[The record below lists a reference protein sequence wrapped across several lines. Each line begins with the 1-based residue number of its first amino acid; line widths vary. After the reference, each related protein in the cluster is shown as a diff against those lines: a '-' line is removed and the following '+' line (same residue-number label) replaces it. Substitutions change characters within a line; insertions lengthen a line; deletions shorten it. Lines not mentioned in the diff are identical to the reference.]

1 MYIISDRA
9 IIHILIV
16 LPSILFLS
24 DNAVVLAGD
33 SAADVRY
40 DAVGRQFDQAL
51 KQHDARV
58 AKRLAY
64 EMISL
69 QPDQTRGY
77 KNLCYVEDQ
86 LRNYNGAISAISK
99 ALQLEKDNAKC
110 LRIRARVYAE
120 SDQDNLAKLD
130 YHKAV
135 MVNGESADFYGGIAV
150 ALERLDD
157 YEGALTAIQKALKL
171 SPDEGNLEKTAGRLL
186 GRLNRLQEAGEHLRK
201 ACRLSPGESEPWRDL
216 ATVDAQLKRPDA
228 VIADTTS
235 AIQLGR
241 TKGMRLVDLYRLR
254 AESCTTLGRFQE
266 AKEDYDRCI
275 QISPLQRTLFQARAN
290 VNQKLGDVKAADQD
304 VARVKSLDKS
314 IQPFNGF

>member
-9 IIHILIV
+9 IIHISIV
-16 LPSILFLS
+16 LASIFLLS
-24 DNAVVLAGD
+24 DKAIVLAGD
-33 SAADVRY
+33 SAADVRF

-51 KQHDARV
+51 KQHDVQA

-77 KNLCYVEDQ
+77 KSLCYVEDQ
-86 LRNYNGAISAISK
+86 LHNYKGAIAAISR
-99 ALQLEKDNAKC
+99 ALQVEKDNPKC

-135 MVNGESADFYGGIAV
+135 MANGESADFYGRIALD
-150 ALERLDD
+150 LERLDD

-171 SPDEGNLEKTAGRLL
+171 SPDEGDLEKTAGRLL

-228 VIADTTS
+228 VVADTTS
-235 AIQLGR
+235 AIKLGQTR
-241 TKGMRLVDLYRLR
+241 GMHLVDLYRLR
-254 AESCTTLGRFQE
+254 AESLTTLGRFSE

-275 QISPLQRTLFQARAN
+275 KISPLQRTLFQARAN

-304 VARVKSLDKS
+304 LAKMKSLDKS